1 MNNTFN
7 PDAFL
12 TWKNLKAQKPDK
24 VVFVKTDDFVS
35 CYCEDVEEIADFS
48 SIAPYEVYDGKL
60 GHIEYLIIPNS
71 IFERMVPNLIRNG
84 HYILATEIN
93 APNAEDNVEQN
104 NEQEEMLE
112 RTFYV
117 NCSKDML
124 IKLGDWMYDNGI
136 QFEKLADKKLAAEKG
151 ISISKTDACSI
162 VKYLDYSKD
171 TYKLNPSNESQNKA
185 RVAGLL
191 STKLTNKINKNNDK

>member
-7 PDAFL
+7 PDAFKA
-12 TWKNLKAQKPDK
+12 WKNLKAKEPNK
-24 VVFVKTDDFVS
+24 VVFVNTDDFVN
-35 CYCEDVEEIADFS
+35 CYQEDAESVAKSLET
-48 SIAPYEVYDGKL
+48 APFEVDDENL
-60 GHIEYLIIPNS
+60 GHIKYLVIQDS
-71 IFERMVPNLIRNG
+71 VFERMIPNLIRNG
-84 HYILATEIN
+84 IYIIATEIN

-104 NEQEEMLE
+104 EEPEEMLE

-117 NCSKDML
+117 NCTKDML

-136 QFEKLADKKLAAEKG
+136 QFEKLAEEKLAAEKG

-171 TYKLNPSNESQNKA
+171 TYKQNSDKDSKNKA
-185 RVAGLL
+185 RMAGLL
-191 STKLTNKINKNNDK
+191 STKLTNKIDKIK

>member
-48 SIAPYEVYDGKL
+48 SIAPSEVYDGNL
-60 GHIEYLIIPNS
+60 GHIKYLIIPNS
-71 IFERMVPNLIRNG
+71 IFEGMVPNLIRNG

-171 TYKLNPSNESQNKA
+171 TYKQNSDKDSKNKA
-185 RVAGLL
+185 RMAGLL
-191 STKLTNKINKNNDK
+191 STKLTNKIDKIK

>member
-7 PDAFL
+7 PNAFK
-12 TWKNLKAQKPDK
+12 TWKHLKAQEPNK
-24 VVFVKTDDFVS
+24 VVFVNTDDFVS
-35 CYCEDVEEIADFS
+35 CYQEDAESVAKSLET
-48 SIAPYEVYDGKL
+48 APFEVDDENL
-60 GHIEYLIIPNS
+60 GHIRYLVIQNS
-71 IFERMVPNLIRNG
+71 VFERIIPNLIRNG
-84 HYILATEIN
+84 IYIIATEIN
-93 APNAEDNVEQN
+93 APNAEDNVEKN
-104 NEQEEMLE
+104 DEPENMLE

-117 NCSKDML
+117 NCTKEML

-151 ISISKTDACSI
+151 ISISKTDACNI

>member
-7 PDAFL
+7 PDAFKA
-12 TWKNLKAQKPDK
+12 WKNLKAKEPNK
-24 VVFVKTDDFVS
+24 VVFVNTDDFVS
-35 CYCEDVEEIADFS
+35 CYQEDAESVAKSLET
-48 SIAPYEVYDGKL
+48 APFEVDDENL
-60 GHIEYLIIPNS
+60 GHIKYLVIQNS
-71 IFERMVPNLIRNG
+71 VFESMIPNLIRNG
-84 HYILATEIN
+84 IYIIATEIN

-104 NEQEEMLE
+104 DEPEEMLE

-117 NCSKDML
+117 NCTKDML

-136 QFEKLADKKLAAEKG
+136 QFEKLAEEKLAAEKG

-171 TYKLNPSNESQNKA
+171 TYKLNSDKDSKNKA
-185 RVAGLL
+185 RMAGLL
-191 STKLTNKINKNNDK
+191 STKLTNKIDKIK

>member
-7 PDAFL
+7 PDAFK
-12 TWKNLKAQKPDK
+12 TWKNLKAKEPNK
-24 VVFVKTDDFVS
+24 VVFVNTDDFVS
-35 CYCEDVEEIADFS
+35 CYQEDAESVARFLET
-48 SIAPYEVYDGKL
+48 APFEVDDENL
-60 GHIEYLIIPNS
+60 GHIKYLVIQDS
-71 IFERMVPNLIRNG
+71 VFERMIPNLIRNG
-84 HYILATEIN
+84 IYIIATEIN

-104 NEQEEMLE
+104 DEPEEMLE

-117 NCSKDML
+117 NCTKDML

-136 QFEKLADKKLAAEKG
+136 QFEKLAEEKLAAEKG

-171 TYKLNPSNESQNKA
+171 TYKQNSDKDSKNKA
-185 RVAGLL
+185 RMAGLL
-191 STKLTNKINKNNDK
+191 STKLTNKIDKIK

>member
-7 PDAFL
+7 PDAFKA
-12 TWKNLKAQKPDK
+12 WKNLKAQKPDK

-84 HYILATEIN
+84 IYIIATEIN
-93 APNAEDNVEQN
+93 APNSEDNVEQN
-104 NEQEEMLE
+104 DEPEEMLE

-117 NCSKDML
+117 NCTKDML

-136 QFEKLADKKLAAEKG
+136 QFEKLAEEKLAAEKG
-151 ISISKTDACSI
+151 ISIGKTDACNI
-162 VKYLDYSKD
+162 VKYLDCLKE
-171 TYKLNPSNESQNKA
+171 TYKLNSDNDSKNKA
-185 RVAGLL
+185 RMARLL
-191 STKLTNKINKNNDK
+191 STKLTNKIDKIK

>member
-7 PDAFL
+7 PDAFK
-12 TWKNLKAQKPDK
+12 TWKHLKAKEPNK
-24 VVFVKTDDFVS
+24 VVFVNTDDFVS
-35 CYCEDVEEIADFS
+35 SYQEDAESVAKFLET
-48 SIAPYEVYDGKL
+48 APFEVDDENL
-60 GHIEYLIIPNS
+60 GHIKYLIIQNS
-71 IFERMVPNLIRNG
+71 VFERMIPNLIRNG
-84 HYILATEIN
+84 HRIIAATDIN
-93 APNAEDNVEQN
+93 AADSEDNVEQN
-104 NEQEEMLE
+104 DEEEMLE

-136 QFEKLADKKLAAEKG
+136 QFEKLAEEKLAAEKG

-171 TYKLNPSNESQNKA
+171 TYKQNSDKDSKNKA
-185 RVAGLL
+185 RMAGLL
-191 STKLTNKINKNNDK
+191 STKLTNKIDKIK

>member
-7 PDAFL
+7 PNAFKA
-12 TWKNLKAQKPDK
+12 WKNLKAKEPNK
-24 VVFVKTDDFVS
+24 VVFVNTDDSVS
-35 CYCEDVEEIADFS
+35 CYREDVEEIADLS
-48 SIAPYEVYDGKL
+48 PIAPFEVDDENL
-60 GHIEYLIIPNS
+60 GHIKYLIIPNR
-71 IFERMVPNLIRNG
+71 IFEGMIPTLIRNG
-84 HYILATEIN
+84 HHIIETDIN
-93 APNAEDNVEQN
+93 AVDSEDNVEKN
-104 NEQEEMLE
+104 DEPEEMLE

-136 QFEKLADKKLAAEKG
+136 QFEKLAEEKLAAEKG

-171 TYKLNPSNESQNKA
+171 TYKLNSDKDSKNKA
-185 RVAGLL
+185 RMAGLL
-191 STKLTNKINKNNDK
+191 STKLTNKIDKIK

>member
-7 PDAFL
+7 PDAFK
-12 TWKNLKAQKPDK
+12 TWKNLKAKEPNK
-24 VVFVKTDDFVS
+24 VVFVNTDDFVS
-35 CYCEDVEEIADFS
+35 CYQEDAESVAKSLET
-48 SIAPYEVYDGKL
+48 APFEVDDENL
-60 GHIEYLIIPNS
+60 GHIKYLVIQNS
-71 IFERMVPNLIRNG
+71 VFDRMIPNLIRNG
-84 HYILATEIN
+84 IYIIATEIN

-104 NEQEEMLE
+104 DEPEEMLE

-117 NCSKDML
+117 NCTKDML

-136 QFEKLADKKLAAEKG
+136 QFEKLAEEKLAAEKG

-171 TYKLNPSNESQNKA
+171 TYKLNSDNDSKNKA
-185 RVAGLL
+185 RMARLL
-191 STKLTNKINKNNDK
+191 STKLTNKIDKIK

>member
-7 PDAFL
+7 PDAFKV
-12 TWKNLKAQKPDK
+12 WKNIKAQKPDK

-35 CYCEDVEEIADFS
+35 SYCEDVEGIADFS
-48 SIAPYEVYDGKL
+48 SIAPSEVYDGKL
-60 GHIEYLIIPNS
+60 GHIKYLIIPNS
-71 IFERMVPNLIRNG
+71 IFEGMIPNLIRNG
-84 HYILATEIN
+84 HYIIATEIN
-93 APNAEDNVEQN
+93 APNAEDNVEKN
-104 NEQEEMLE
+104 NEQEEKLE

-117 NCSKDML
+117 NCTKEML

-136 QFEKLADKKLAAEKG
+136 QFEKLANKKLAAEKG
-151 ISISKTDACSI
+151 ISISKTDACNI

>member
-7 PDAFL
+7 PDAFK
-12 TWKNLKAQKPDK
+12 TWKHLKTQEPNK
-24 VVFVKTDDFVS
+24 VVFVNTDDFVG
-35 CYCEDVEEIADFS
+35 CYQEDAESVAKFLET
-48 SIAPYEVYDGKL
+48 APFEVDDENL
-60 GHIEYLIIPNS
+60 GHIKYLIIQNS
-71 IFERMVPNLIRNG
+71 VFERMIPNLIRNG
-84 HYILATEIN
+84 IYIIATEIN

-136 QFEKLADKKLAAEKG
+136 QFEKLAEEKLAAEKG

-171 TYKLNPSNESQNKA
+171 TYKQNSDKDSKNKA
-185 RVAGLL
+185 RMAGLL
-191 STKLTNKINKNNDK
+191 STKLTNKIDKIK

>member
-7 PDAFL
+7 PDAFK
-12 TWKNLKAQKPDK
+12 TWKNLKAKEPNK
-24 VVFVKTDDFVS
+24 VVFVNTDDFVS
-35 CYCEDVEEIADFS
+35 CYQEDAESVAKFLET
-48 SIAPYEVYDGKL
+48 APFEVDDENL
-60 GHIEYLIIPNS
+60 GHIKYLVIQNS
-71 IFERMVPNLIRNG
+71 VFERMIPNLIRNG
-84 HYILATEIN
+84 IYIIATEIN

-136 QFEKLADKKLAAEKG
+136 QFEKLANKKLAAEKG

>member
-7 PDAFL
+7 PDAFKA
-12 TWKNLKAQKPDK
+12 WKNLKAKEPNK
-24 VVFVKTDDFVS
+24 VVFVNTDDSVS
-35 CYCEDVEEIADFS
+35 CYREDVEEIANLS
-48 SIAPYEVYDGKL
+48 PIAPFEVDDENL
-60 GHIEYLIIPNS
+60 GHIKYLIIPNR
-71 IFERMVPNLIRNG
+71 IFEGIIPTLIRNG
-84 HYILATEIN
+84 HRIIETDIN
-93 APNAEDNVEQN
+93 AVDSEDNVEKN
-104 NEQEEMLE
+104 DEQENMLE

>member
-12 TWKNLKAQKPDK
+12 TWKNIKAQKPDK

-60 GHIEYLIIPNS
+60 GHIEYMIIPNS
-71 IFERMVPNLIRNG
+71 IFERMIPNLIRNG
-84 HYILATEIN
+84 HYIIATEIN

-117 NCSKDML
+117 NCTKEML

-136 QFEKLADKKLAAEKG
+136 QFEKLAEEKLAAEKG
-151 ISISKTDACSI
+151 ISIGKTDACSI
-162 VKYLDYSKD
+162 VKYLHYLKETYMQNSDKDSK
-171 TYKLNPSNESQNKA
+171 NKA
-185 RVAGLL
+185 RMAGLL
-191 STKLTNKINKNNDK
+191 STKLTNKIDKIK

>member
-7 PDAFL
+7 PDAFKA
-12 TWKNLKAQKPDK
+12 WKNLKAKEPNK
-24 VVFVKTDDFVS
+24 VVFVNTDDSVS
-35 CYCEDVEEIADFS
+35 CYREDVEEIANLS
-48 SIAPYEVYDGKL
+48 PIAPFEVDDENL
-60 GHIEYLIIPNS
+60 GHIKYLIIPNR
-71 IFERMVPNLIRNG
+71 IFEEIILTLIRNG
-84 HYILATEIN
+84 HRIIETDIN
-93 APNAEDNVEQN
+93 AVDSEDNVEKN
-104 NEQEEMLE
+104 DEQENMLE

>member
-12 TWKNLKAQKPDK
+12 TWKNIKSQKPDK

-48 SIAPYEVYDGKL
+48 SIAPYEVYDEKL
-60 GHIEYLIIPNS
+60 GHIEYMIIPNS
-71 IFERMVPNLIRNG
+71 IFERMIPNLIRNG
-84 HYILATEIN
+84 HYIIATEIN

-117 NCSKDML
+117 NCTKEML

-136 QFEKLADKKLAAEKG
+136 QFEKLAEKKLAAEKG
-151 ISISKTDACSI
+151 ISISKTDACNI
-162 VKYLDYSKD
+162 VKYLGCLKD
-171 TYKLNPSNESQNKA
+171 TYKINPDNDSKNKA
-185 RVAGLL
+185 RMAGLL
-191 STKLTNKINKNNDK
+191 ATKLTNKIDKVK

>member
-7 PDAFL
+7 PDAFKA
-12 TWKNLKAQKPDK
+12 WKNLKAKEPNK
-24 VVFVKTDDFVS
+24 VVFVNTDDFVN
-35 CYCEDVEEIADFS
+35 CYQEDAESVAKSLET
-48 SIAPYEVYDGKL
+48 APFEVDDENL
-60 GHIEYLIIPNS
+60 GHIKYLIIPNS
-71 IFERMVPNLIRNG
+71 IFEGMIPNLIRNG
-84 HYILATEIN
+84 HYIIATEIN

-136 QFEKLADKKLAAEKG
+136 QFEKLANKKLAAEKG

>member
-1 MNNTFN
+1 
-7 PDAFL
+7 
-12 TWKNLKAQKPDK
+12 
-24 VVFVKTDDFVS
+24 
-35 CYCEDVEEIADFS
+35 
-48 SIAPYEVYDGKL
+48 
-60 GHIEYLIIPNS
+60 
-71 IFERMVPNLIRNG
+71 
-84 HYILATEIN
+84 
-93 APNAEDNVEQN
+93 
-104 NEQEEMLE
+104 
-112 RTFYV
+112 
-117 NCSKDML
+117 ML

-151 ISISKTDACSI
+151 ISISKTDACNI

>member
-48 SIAPYEVYDGKL
+48 SIAPSEVYDGKL
-60 GHIEYLIIPNS
+60 GHIKYLIIPNS
-71 IFERMVPNLIRNG
+71 IFEGMIPNLIRNG

-93 APNAEDNVEQN
+93 APNAEDNVKQN

-136 QFEKLADKKLAAEKG
+136 QFEKLAEEKLAAEKG
-151 ISISKTDACSI
+151 ISIGKTDACNI
-162 VKYLDYSKD
+162 VKYLDCLKE
-171 TYKLNPSNESQNKA
+171 TYKLNSDNDSKNKA
-185 RVAGLL
+185 RMARLL
-191 STKLTNKINKNNDK
+191 STKLTNKIDKIK

>member
-7 PDAFL
+7 PDAFKV
-12 TWKNLKAQKPDK
+12 WKNIKAQKPDK

-35 CYCEDVEEIADFS
+35 CYCEDVEKIADFS

-136 QFEKLADKKLAAEKG
+136 QFEKLADKKLATEKG
-151 ISISKTDACSI
+151 ISSAA
-162 VKYLDYSKD
+162 
-171 TYKLNPSNESQNKA
+171 LNSLNF
-185 RVAGLL
+185 
-191 STKLTNKINKNNDK
+191 

>member
-7 PDAFL
+7 PNAFK
-12 TWKNLKAQKPDK
+12 TWKNLKAKERNK
-24 VVFVKTDDFVS
+24 VVFVNTDDFVS
-35 CYCEDVEEIADFS
+35 CYQEDAESVAKFLET
-48 SIAPYEVYDGKL
+48 APFEVDDENL
-60 GHIEYLIIPNS
+60 GHIKYLVIQNS
-71 IFERMVPNLIRNG
+71 VFERMIPNLIRNG
-84 HYILATEIN
+84 IYIIATEIN

-104 NEQEEMLE
+104 DEPEEMLE

-117 NCSKDML
+117 NCTKDML

-136 QFEKLADKKLAAEKG
+136 QFEKLAEEKLAAEKG

-171 TYKLNPSNESQNKA
+171 TYKLNSDKDSKNKA
-185 RVAGLL
+185 RMAGLL
-191 STKLTNKINKNNDK
+191 

>member
-7 PDAFL
+7 PNAFK
-12 TWKNLKAQKPDK
+12 TWKHLKAKEPNK
-24 VVFVKTDDFVS
+24 VVFVNTDDFVS
-35 CYCEDVEEIADFS
+35 SYQEDAESVAKFLET
-48 SIAPYEVYDGKL
+48 APFEVDDENL
-60 GHIEYLIIPNS
+60 GHIKYLIIQNS
-71 IFERMVPNLIRNG
+71 VFERMIPNLIRNG
-84 HYILATEIN
+84 HRIIAATDIN
-93 APNAEDNVEQN
+93 AADSEDNVEQN
-104 NEQEEMLE
+104 DEEEMLE

-136 QFEKLADKKLAAEKG
+136 QFEKLAEEKLAAEKG

-171 TYKLNPSNESQNKA
+171 TYKQNSDKDSKNKA
-185 RVAGLL
+185 RMAGLL
-191 STKLTNKINKNNDK
+191 STKLTNKIDKIK

>member
-7 PDAFL
+7 PDAFK
-12 TWKNLKAQKPDK
+12 TWKNLKAKEPNK
-24 VVFVKTDDFVS
+24 VVFVNTDDFVS
-35 CYCEDVEEIADFS
+35 CYQEDAESVAKFLET
-48 SIAPYEVYDGKL
+48 APFEVDDENL
-60 GHIEYLIIPNS
+60 GHIKYLIIPNS
-71 IFERMVPNLIRNG
+71 IFEGMIPNLIRNG
-84 HYILATEIN
+84 HRIIATDIN
-93 APNAEDNVEQN
+93 AVDSEDNVEKN
-104 NEQEEMLE
+104 DEPKEMLE

-136 QFEKLADKKLAAEKG
+136 QFEKLAEEKLAAEKG

-171 TYKLNPSNESQNKA
+171 TYKLNSDNDSKNKA
-185 RVAGLL
+185 RMARLL
-191 STKLTNKINKNNDK
+191 STKLTNKIDKIK

>member
-7 PDAFL
+7 PDAFK
-12 TWKNLKAQKPDK
+12 TWKNLKTQEPNK
-24 VVFVKTDDFVS
+24 VVFVNTDDLVI
-35 CYCEDVEEIADFS
+35 CYQEDAESVAKFLET
-48 SIAPYEVYDGKL
+48 APFEVDDENL
-60 GHIEYLIIPNS
+60 GHIKYLVIQNS
-71 IFERMVPNLIRNG
+71 VFERMIPNLIRNG
-84 HYILATEIN
+84 IYIIATEIN

-104 NEQEEMLE
+104 DEPEEMLE

-117 NCSKDML
+117 NCTKDML

-136 QFEKLADKKLAAEKG
+136 QFEKLAEEKLAAEKG

-171 TYKLNPSNESQNKA
+171 TYKLNSDNDSKNKA
-185 RVAGLL
+185 RMARLL
-191 STKLTNKINKNNDK
+191 STKLTNKIDKIK

>member
-7 PDAFL
+7 PDAFKA
-12 TWKNLKAQKPDK
+12 WKNLKAKEPNK
-24 VVFVKTDDFVS
+24 VVFVNTDDFVN
-35 CYCEDVEEIADFS
+35 CYQEDAESVAKSLET
-48 SIAPYEVYDGKL
+48 APFEVDDENL
-60 GHIEYLIIPNS
+60 GHIKYLVIQDS
-71 IFERMVPNLIRNG
+71 VFERMIPNLIRNG
-84 HYILATEIN
+84 IYIIATEIN

-104 NEQEEMLE
+104 EEPEEMLE

-117 NCSKDML
+117 NCTKDML

-136 QFEKLADKKLAAEKG
+136 QFEKLAEEKLAAEKG

-171 TYKLNPSNESQNKA
+171 TYKLNSDNDSKNKA
-185 RVAGLL
+185 RMARLL
-191 STKLTNKINKNNDK
+191 STKLTNKIDKIK